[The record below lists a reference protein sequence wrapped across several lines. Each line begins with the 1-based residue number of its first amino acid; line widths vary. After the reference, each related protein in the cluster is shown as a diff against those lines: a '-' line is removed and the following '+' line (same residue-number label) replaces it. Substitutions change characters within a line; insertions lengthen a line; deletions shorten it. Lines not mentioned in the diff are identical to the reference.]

1 MYSTLPLTLR
11 LPKGALYIFR
21 RLAAPTIVGMGI
33 GLLLLT
39 AGCSKER
46 AEARARA
53 AAERAKESVPDVEAQ
68 ALAQKV
74 APEEVKRAQEAL
86 TAVHEY
92 QGEINGELD
101 SVTVNAIEAFQRSRG
116 LRGNGMLTQ
125 KTQKLL
131 DDVLAQRKSAD

>member
-1 MYSTLPLTLR
+1 MR
-11 LPKGALYIFR
+11 
-21 RLAAPTIVGMGI
+21 TIVGIGI
-33 GLLLLT
+33 SLLLLT
-39 AGCSKER
+39 AACSKES
-46 AEARARA
+46 AVARARA
-53 AAERAKESVPDVEAQ
+53 AAEKAKESMPDVEAK

-101 SVTVNAIEAFQRSRG
+101 AVTVNAIEAFQRSRG

-125 KTQKLL
+125 KTERLL
-131 DDVLAQRKSAD
+131 DEVLAARK